1 MPSKTRLEL
10 RDLVRQQTQMEDDE
24 LPNPLVDMYL
34 NDALDQTVALEE
46 QWPFYENQWSLTS
59 IGGQIAYPRDA
70 TIGSVSAILDTTDA
84 TPFVLTYMPHHEAE
98 LYFGDGGDSEE
109 IPSYWSEWGGNIHL
123 WDTPVAGRTYTIR
136 GYRRSNWGAGDNAV
150 CDADDRLHIPIL
162 WAAVALAYA
171 SQEDSEVEAVYM
183 QRWLNATQR
192 AQSQIMGLTTRRPL
206 TLSKGTYGPKVTR
219 AVWDL

>member
-84 TPFVLTYMPHHEAE
+84 TPVC
-98 LYFGDGGDSEE
+98 S
-109 IPSYWSEWGGNIHL
+109 HL
-123 WDTPVAGRTYTIR
+123 
-136 GYRRSNWGAGDNAV
+136 
-150 CDADDRLHIPIL
+150 H
-162 WAAVALAYA
+162 A
-171 SQEDSEVEAVYM
+171 S
-183 QRWLNATQR
+183 
-192 AQSQIMGLTTRRPL
+192 P
-206 TLSKGTYGPKVTR
+206 
-219 AVWDL
+219 